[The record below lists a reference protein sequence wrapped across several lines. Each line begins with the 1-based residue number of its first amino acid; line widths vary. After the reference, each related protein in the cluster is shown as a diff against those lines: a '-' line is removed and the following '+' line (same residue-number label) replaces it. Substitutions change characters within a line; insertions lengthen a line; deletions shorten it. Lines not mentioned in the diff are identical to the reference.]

1 MNPFYDENFYYNN
14 FNPQIDPMNQIHP
27 INPKLKK
34 RANLQKTLHYASKTI
49 YTINQ
54 VIPLVYQIRPI
65 ITNTKNAFKVIQA
78 VNHINDIDF
87 DEVEQSITPL
97 DEENLKSED
106 TSNDVTFE
114 NMIQ

>member
-14 FNPQIDPMNQIHP
+14 FNPQMNPMNQGFP
-27 INPKLKK
+27 VNRKLKT
-34 RANLQKTLHYASKTI
+34 RANLQKTLHYASKTV

-65 ITNTKNAFKVIQA
+65 INNTKNAFRVIQA

-87 DEVEQSITPL
+87 DEVEQNILLSIKRKKKQKKNQMT
-97 DEENLKSED
+97 
-106 TSNDVTFE
+106 
-114 NMIQ
+114 